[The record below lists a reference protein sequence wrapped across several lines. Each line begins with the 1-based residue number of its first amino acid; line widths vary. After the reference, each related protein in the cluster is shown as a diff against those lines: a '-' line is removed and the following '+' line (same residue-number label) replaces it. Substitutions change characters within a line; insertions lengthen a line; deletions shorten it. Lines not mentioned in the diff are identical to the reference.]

1 MVGTMKIKVK
11 LAIAIILVI
20 GLGSLYSCKNK
31 ETEKKDSDNRIPSV
45 ETESNS
51 KDDTQDESGL
61 NIVEDE
67 VTVDFGTE
75 EHKTESGGK
84 AQNTT
89 AGNTSTS
96 GHSVNKGQTDNDG
109 APSGGDT
116 NSETNSGDTANKSE
130 EPKNPY
136 DKDGDGYVDGWY

>member
-1 MVGTMKIKVK
+1 MKIKVK

-20 GLGSLYSCKNK
+20 GLGLLYGCKNK
-31 ETEKKDSDNRIPSV
+31 EAEKKDFDNRIPSV

-75 EHKTESGGK
+75 EDKKTESDVK
-84 AQNTT
+84 EENTT
-89 AGNTSTS
+89 VGGNSEAS
-96 GHSVNKGQTDNDG
+96 SNAVNTGQKDNDDM
-109 APSGGDT
+109 PNDSDT
-116 NSETNSGDTANKSE
+116 SLGTKPDDSDNEYE